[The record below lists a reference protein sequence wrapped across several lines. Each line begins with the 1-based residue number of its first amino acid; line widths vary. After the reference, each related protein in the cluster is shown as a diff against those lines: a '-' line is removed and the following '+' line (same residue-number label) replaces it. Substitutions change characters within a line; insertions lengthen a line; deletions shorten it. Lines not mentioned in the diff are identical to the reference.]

1 MKRVGHATKTGFTII
16 EVTLYLALTGLI
28 FVGIIAAT
36 RGNLARQRYVGS
48 VNGVVNFLRS
58 AYEELERPSIDSGR
72 TACRFLLDEDGSI
85 HTPLSNHLQVSN
97 NPNEG
102 LACIEYGVMITFTK
116 ADDATYIQSVPIVG
130 PDVNDDKLLNSKVIV
145 GGATYENLEAFRE
158 QLERSGFLP
167 MQILAGYSGMN
178 NIVWDVSEGDDN
190 KKGNLSATPKEYIV
204 ENQAS
209 LGMAIGD
216 SEGNNRFVFNFNGE
230 TSAIAKTGFAL
241 LIMKDPLSGKIS
253 YDSIVT
259 GNTDFRLSNYDST
272 TGNEY
277 GKYGLQKLISGST
290 PARKTIGLEPNKGI
304 ILSGLKAYYSDFR
317 GEPDTFTPYL
327 CIYPGNGSETSTVRA
342 IRIEKDVQS
351 SSAIN
356 LLNVE
361 ESKRL
366 GVCDE
371 N

>member
-167 MQILAGYSGMN
+167 MQILAGYSGIN

-209 LGMAIGD
+209 LGMVIGYKD
-216 SEGNNRFVFNFNGE
+216 SSGNGIFEYSLNGE
-230 TSAIAKTGFAL
+230 KSKIAKTGFAL

-253 YDSIVT
+253 YDSIIT
-259 GNTDFRLSNYDST
+259 DNTDFRLSNYDST

-277 GKYGLQKLISGST
+277 GKYGLQKLISGAT
-290 PARKTIGLEPNKGI
+290 PARKTIGLEQNKGI
-304 ILSGLKAYYSDFR
+304 ILSGLNALYEGSV
-317 GEPDTFTPYL
+317 TFTPYL

-371 N
+371 S